1 MVSSTIVFA
10 PLQQMAV
17 CAKLSHVQLRV
28 TAWTVALQAPLSMGF
43 SGQEYWCGLPCPS
56 SGDLPDPQMELVSLT
71 SNLHRQEVFLFVC
84 FFTTSATWEA
94 QQMAAQGKGQ
104 IVPLYFYYLF

>member
-56 SGDLPDPQMELVSLT
+56 SGDLPHPGIKPGVSYVYCT
-71 SNLHRQEVFLFVC
+71 ARQFL
-84 FFTTSATWEA
+84 
-94 QQMAAQGKGQ
+94 
-104 IVPLYFYYLF
+104 YH

>member
-28 TAWTVALQAPLSMGF
+28 TAWTVALQAPLSTRF
-43 SGQEYWCGLPCPS
+43 SRQEYWNGLPCPS
-56 SGDLPDPQMELVSLT
+56 PGDLPNPGTEPSSPALQADSLM
-71 SNLHRQEVFLFVC
+71 SE
-84 FFTTSATWEA
+84 
-94 QQMAAQGKGQ
+94 
-104 IVPLYFYYLF
+104 PP

>member
-71 SNLHRQEVFLFVC
+71 SNLHWQVDSLLSEPPEKSGHRVY
-84 FFTTSATWEA
+84 S
-94 QQMAAQGKGQ
+94 GQ
-104 IVPLYFYYLF
+104 

>member
-43 SGQEYWCGLPCPS
+43 SRQEYWSGLLCPPP
-56 SGDLPDPQMELVSLT
+56 GDLPNPGIEPPSLL
-71 SNLHRQEVFLFVC
+71 SPALAGG
-84 FFTTSATWEA
+84 FFTTSTTWSNQPHSYSVTLLA
-94 QQMAAQGKGQ
+94 PRDAW
-104 IVPLYFYYLF
+104 LFLKL

>member
-43 SGQEYWCGLPCPS
+43 SGQEYCNG
-56 SGDLPDPQMELVSLT
+56 
-71 SNLHRQEVFLFVC
+71 
-84 FFTTSATWEA
+84 
-94 QQMAAQGKGQ
+94 
-104 IVPLYFYYLF
+104 